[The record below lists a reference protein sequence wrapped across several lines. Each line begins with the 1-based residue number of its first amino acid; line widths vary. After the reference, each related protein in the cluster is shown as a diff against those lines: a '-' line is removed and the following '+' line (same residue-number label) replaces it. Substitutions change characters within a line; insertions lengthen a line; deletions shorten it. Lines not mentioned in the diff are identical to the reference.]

1 VSPALVGIHSIKL
14 NDADLDVMAAHGG
27 AIVWSPL
34 SNLLLYGQTARIKS
48 AKARGI
54 RIGLG
59 SDWSPTGSK
68 NLLGELKAA
77 RAASDYYA
85 FGLSDRDLV
94 MMATSG
100 AAAVARWDGAN
111 GIGQIVTGKKADLLV
126 LDGAAGAAGS
136 ASSVYAKLITAKE
149 ADVRLVIIDGVKRYG
164 TPTLMKNVN
173 GPIDSVTVG
182 GEKRVLNLNVPA
194 GSDFTTITYSESKAV
209 LTNAMKDLRAIAQ
222 SHETGKPHPMVA
234 ALSKM
239 EKVGGG
245 ARIVLDELVDDPGPA
260 SSPLPAAMAAAA
272 VAIRAQPLSAT
283 VKKGVKLDPPTTM
296 DDDDF
301 LDRLMKERNPPKEVL
316 KELKK
321 LY

>member
-1 VSPALVGIHSIKL
+1 MSPALVGIHSLKL
-14 NDADLDVMAAHGG
+14 NDADLDVMAAHGA

-59 SDWSPTGSK
+59 SDWSPSGSK

-94 MMATSG
+94 LMATSG

-111 GIGQIVTGKKADLLV
+111 GVGQIVTGKKADLLV
-126 LDGAAGAAGS
+126 LDGAAGN
-136 ASSVYAKLITAKE
+136 ASSVYAKLINAKE
-149 ADVRLVIIDGVKRYG
+149 TDVRLVVIDGVKRYG
-164 TPTLMKNVN
+164 TATLMKSVD
-173 GPIDSVTVG
+173 GPIDSVMVG

-194 GSDFTTITYSESKAV
+194 GSDFPTITYSESKTV
-209 LTNAMKDLRAIAQ
+209 LTQAMKDLPAIAQ
-222 SHETGKPHPMVA
+222 SHDTGKPHPMIA
-234 ALSKM
+234 GMSKL
-239 EKVGGG
+239 ENVGRG

-272 VAIRAQPLSAT
+272 TAVRAQSLSAT
-283 VKKGVKLDPPTTM
+283 VKKGVKLDAPTAV
-296 DDDDF
+296 DDDEF
-301 LDRLMKERNPPKEVL
+301 LDLLMNERNPPKEIL